1 MAEIAE
7 IKVLTLFVGPLK
19 LLAID
24 QRYTYY
30 RALGY
35 RLKRKLKTGLVLAFI
50 AGLLVLF
57 AYPSYRQG
65 EPSLR
70 GRPAKDFQLTLDG
83 KPGRLTDLRGKVIV
97 LNFWA
102 TWCQPCIDEAPSLN
116 RLQKQI
122 APQDGVVLGISED
135 DDQSAYD
142 NFLKAFGVDFP
153 TYRDPSKHQI
163 ALDYGTSMYP
173 ETYII
178 DPKGRIDRKVI
189 GAQDWTSLEMI
200 AYLHSLQNEK

>member
-1 MAEIAE
+1 
-7 IKVLTLFVGPLK
+7 
-19 LLAID
+19 
-24 QRYTYY
+24 
-30 RALGY
+30 
-35 RLKRKLKTGLVLAFI
+35 LKRKLKTGLVLAFI

-83 KPGRLTDLRGKVIV
+83 KPGRLTDLRGRVVV

-116 RLQKQI
+116 RLQQQI
-122 APQDGVVLGISED
+122 APRDGVVLGISED
-135 DDQSAYD
+135 DDQSAYE
-142 NFLKAFGVDFP
+142 NFLKAFSVDFP